1 MAGQRVVATTEKV
14 QSTTFLIKEKEIIL
28 IRDILAN
35 EVLSILQ
42 KTKKAPIKFD
52 FQQKTGQLK
61 DCQSFKGKA
70 CEMVLAT
77 FGLG

>member
-1 MAGQRVVATTEKV
+1 MVATTEKV

-61 DCQSFKGKA
+61 DC
-70 CEMVLAT
+70 
-77 FGLG
+77 